1 MSDNDSGWGKG
12 AENNEI
18 GWGNEALNNNIN
30 WGAIHEESSSGET
43 SIS

>member
-18 GWGNEALNNNIN
+18 GWGKGALNNNIN

>member
-18 GWGNEALNNNIN
+18 GWGKEALNNNIN